1 MKSLASSLSGAALRR
16 WGAVL
21 LVVVV
26 ATGCAT
32 SRSATRGPRA
42 FEFQRD
48 TFAYAN
54 GLVWEY
60 YFDADGKWTHRRRE
74 PAADYTH
81 HCFVVAC
88 AAQQFFQ
95 HARFDAS
102 QSKVDE
108 AAYRRLVRA
117 VIRRSPRRASTE
129 ARRIVI
135 PGYADLRSFSAAHE
149 ALLKTECGG
158 AWESYVQRGHWRMI
172 FPISRSWQA
181 KVARKLVE
189 SLQSHPSAVLHVVR
203 FPQLTINHAV
213 LAYEVSETAA
223 AIDFTVYDPNK
234 PEQPAHLTFDRASR
248 TFEFPTNDYF
258 MGGRVDVY
266 EVYRGLLY

>member
-1 MKSLASSLSGAALRR
+1 MASSLPGTALRR

-21 LVVVV
+21 LVVVA

-32 SRSATRGPRA
+32 SRSGTQHLRA
-42 FEFQRD
+42 FEFQQD
-48 TFAYAN
+48 TFAFSN

-60 YFDADGKWTHRRRE
+60 YFDADGKWTHRRHE
-74 PAADYTH
+74 PVADYTH
-81 HCFVVAC
+81 HCFVVAR
-88 AAQQFFQ
+88 AAHQFFH

-102 QSKVDE
+102 QSKVGE
-108 AAYRRLVRA
+108 AAYQRLVRA
-117 VIRRSPRRASTE
+117 VIERSPRRTSSD
-129 ARRIVI
+129 ARKIII
-135 PGYADLRSFSAAHE
+135 PGYAELRSFSAEHE
-149 ALLKTECGG
+149 DLPKAECGG